1 MQSFDVIVI
10 GQGYAGLT
18 AARLAAERG
27 LNTANFEAALFGGLI
42 INLNELDPVPEGAEH
57 SGAELAS
64 NLAMSNMDKGVV
76 TVSEGAT
83 ALERDQDG
91 LWLVTTDSEAYAARH
106 IIVASGARL
115 RKLGVP
121 GEQEFFGQG
130 VSECADCDG
139 PMFSEMETVVVGG
152 GDSAFQE
159 ALALSQ
165 FASKVTMVM
174 RGAAPRARADL
185 IERAAADPKLV
196 RLANTQVVAIEGAA
210 GKGVESVRIKT
221 EGQEE
226 KVLPTG
232 GVFVFIGLEPNTAFL
247 PADLPRDAAGAL
259 ITSEQCATALPGLW
273 AIGAVRSGY
282 GGMLSDAAADA
293 ERVIAALS

>member
-1 MQSFDVIVI
+1 MQRFDVIVI

-18 AARLAAERG
+18 AARLAVERG
-27 LNTANFEAALFGGLI
+27 LSTANFEAALFGGLI

-76 TVSEGAT
+76 TVSEGVI
-83 ALERDQDG
+83 ALERGDDD
-91 LWLVTTDSEAYAARH
+91 LWVVKTDSEAYAARH
-106 IIVASGARL
+106 VIVASGARL

-121 GEQEFFGQG
+121 GEAEFFGQG

-139 PMFSEMETVVVGG
+139 PMFSGMETVVVGG

-165 FASKVTMVM
+165 FASKVTIVM

-185 IERAAADPKLV
+185 IEHAAANPKLV
-196 RLANTQVVAIEGAA
+196 QLTNTQVLAIEGAG
-210 GKGVESVRIKT
+210 GKGVEAVRIKT
-221 EGQEE
+221 AGQEE
-226 KVLPTG
+226 RVLAAG
-232 GVFVFIGLEPNTAFL
+232 GVFVFIGLEPNTEFL
-247 PADLPRDAAGAL
+247 PADLSRDAAGAL

-282 GGMLSDAAADA
+282 GGLLTDAAADA